1 METVP
6 LFQQR
11 RFVTML
17 LDLILSMVLFFGAKY
32 IAPSAF
38 EDIKTVILAIQPIF
52 LSIVAA
58 YTVDNAQL
66 NKAGFARTK
75 AGIVPLIGPPK
86 K

>member
-17 LDLILSMVLFFGAKY
+17 LDLVLSMALYFGAKY

-52 LSIVAA
+52 LTVVAA

-66 NKAGFARTK
+66 TKQGFTRTK
-75 AGIVPLIGPPK
+75 QGIQPLRK
-86 K
+86 